1 MRDGRGALEALGRTE
16 ELLAPTGFSLGQ
28 VAVLD
33 LLAEREP
40 LSSGQIAAALGLPAA
55 TVTRFMG
62 KLGALGLVRASV
74 DPADLRRNVFRLEVQ
89 AHAILFELRKSLES
103 EEALEAALRLHGAL
117 ARASRAW
124 GVSPS
129 ACRVLLALGEEAPS
143 GLRPSTASMAYR
155 ALQREGLVEPAPAV
169 GTGGGAPREGA
180 FPTASDE
187 AAARRMGSRNA
198 PGHEESARC
207 ASGEIAQMPT
217 DSLNV
222 DKRRHC
228 YQLTEK
234 GQVKAARILQ
244 LFQE

>member
-1 MRDGRGALEALGRTE
+1 MRDGRGALEVLGRTE

-129 ACRVLLALGEEAPS
+129 ACRVLLALGEGAPS

-155 ALQREGLVEPAPAV
+155 ALQREGLVEP
-169 GTGGGAPREGA
+169 
-180 FPTASDE
+180 
-187 AAARRMGSRNA
+187 
-198 PGHEESARC
+198 ARC